1 MEAISLFSSAGIG
14 ELGITHNEIKILV
27 SNELLED
34 RHALY
39 KKNFQETECIT
50 GSIWEKIDE
59 ICETYEKVRTEEEL
73 FLLYATPPCQ
83 GMSTNGAGTLLKG
96 IREGNKPKIDERNR
110 LIIPTMDIVCRLQP
124 SRF

>member
-39 KKNFQETECIT
+39 KKNFQKNI
-50 GSIWEKIDE
+50 IDAE
-59 ICETYEKVRTEEEL
+59 DDI
-73 FLLYATPPCQ
+73 FL
-83 GMSTNGAGTLLKG
+83 
-96 IREGNKPKIDERNR
+96 I
-110 LIIPTMDIVCRLQP
+110 
-124 SRF
+124 